1 VYLQLPED
9 TKRTYLVAVRLANVV
24 PFLFR
29 KAISGGCT
37 IPSPLERLIGKDNV
51 GVCDDSLDSARDT
64 REKYKSAPDVLTI
77 PIVPVSLA
85 PGPKK

>member
-51 GVCDDSLDSARDT
+51 GVCDDSLDSAR
-64 REKYKSAPDVLTI
+64 EKYKSGPDVLTI